1 MELAQA
7 PQSYETGLETGKKF
21 TGKRGQNADDVTP
34 NPCFGQK
41 AGPTDSHMVVYL
53 PRGSSTKRLLYI
65 YNDIYNILVE
75 NCTMQLWIVANVEML
90 KQ

>member
-7 PQSYETGLETGKKF
+7 RQSYETGLETGKKF
-21 TGKRGQNADDVTP
+21 TGKHRQNADDVTP

-41 AGPTDSHMVVYL
+41 AGPTDRHMVVYL
-53 PRGSSTKRLLYI
+53 PRGSSSKRLLYK
-65 YNDIYNILVE
+65 YNDIYNSLAE
-75 NCTMQLWIVANVEML
+75 NCTMHSCELYFVEML